1 MERSLMRQNEILLVE
16 YNSSTCKNCQ
26 MFMQC
31 NDWVH
36 SDQTLNVDENV
47 FTFGRT
53 KLQMEVKENVI
64 IFLSVCEHV
73 SCYGVNCI
81 FCCRSSI
88 RFDISNVSFNFSN
101 FSSLILHFFLH
112 VIQPGLPPTPRG
124 QCACIW
130 MGKKFLFFPLGLLG
144 FRIMWRHTK
153 CFQHER

>member
-1 MERSLMRQNEILLVE
+1 MRQNEILLVE

-36 SDQTLNVDENV
+36 SDWTLNVDENV

-101 FSSLILHFFLH
+101 FSSLILQFFLACNLAWFTSNPQRSVRLHLDGEKVPIFPTRSFGFSYH
-112 VIQPGLPPTPRG
+112 V
-124 QCACIW
+124 AAH
-130 MGKKFLFFPLGLLG
+130 KVFLAREVIHL
-144 FRIMWRHTK
+144 
-153 CFQHER
+153 